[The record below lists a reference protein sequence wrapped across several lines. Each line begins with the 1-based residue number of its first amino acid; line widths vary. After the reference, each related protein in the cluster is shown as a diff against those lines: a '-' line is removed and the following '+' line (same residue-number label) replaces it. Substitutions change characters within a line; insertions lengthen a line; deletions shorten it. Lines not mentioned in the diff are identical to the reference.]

1 MKRLVLL
8 ALPIV
13 LAACGQTNP
22 ALIPQSNA
30 QALSST
36 ADRVAEACAKGDRTE
51 ARSAVRDARQQIDAL
66 PRKVSSRLKDNLN
79 EWVDQISGRISD
91 DCQGEATPT
100 PTDSPTEAPT
110 ETATATPTAT
120 PTATATPTQSAY
132 ADRHPGADRDRDTE
146 PGRRCSCSYSHRRPM
161 TTDQL
166 FADRYRLER
175 RLGVGG
181 MATVQ
186 LAFDTRLERY
196 VAVKLLAEH
205 LAEDSSFVSRF
216 RREALAAARLVHPN
230 IVQVFDF
237 GSENSTG
244 RNFIVMEYVDG
255 QSCAEILRDRGPLT
269 PRDAVDIL
277 GQACRGLDYAHR
289 NGVVHRDVKPGN
301 LLRNTDGVVKL
312 ADFGIAKATEQSDI
326 TKAGSVLGTAAYL
339 SPEQTRG
346 EPAEPGSDLYA
357 LGVVAYQLLSGRLPY
372 EAASLTDLARLQE
385 TAAPPALD
393 ELNRDVPP
401 ALAEAVA
408 RALARERAYRFA
420 DAAEMEDALRDGLRG
435 VSHGGAGHRRDAH
448 ALRHRGDADARG
460 DAHHDPAADALD
472 AAAAADRR
480 GAAAH
485 AASLPPRRTAA
496 AQEQRRG
503 TLGRAAARDPRR
515 GRRRDRLPG
524 ARQLRPEDRADQ
536 ARGQRAGRPG
546 RAGLQGPDRP
556 EHAVTTRTV
565 VGSA

>member
-1 MKRLVLL
+1 
-8 ALPIV
+8 
-13 LAACGQTNP
+13 
-22 ALIPQSNA
+22 
-30 QALSST
+30 
-36 ADRVAEACAKGDRTE
+36 
-51 ARSAVRDARQQIDAL
+51 
-66 PRKVSSRLKDNLN
+66 
-79 EWVDQISGRISD
+79 
-91 DCQGEATPT
+91 
-100 PTDSPTEAPT
+100 
-110 ETATATPTAT
+110 
-120 PTATATPTQSAY
+120 
-132 ADRHPGADRDRDTE
+132 
-146 PGRRCSCSYSHRRPM
+146 M

-196 VAVKLLAEH
+196 VAVKLIAEH

-237 GSENSTG
+237 GSDPDSG

-255 QSCAEILRDRGPLT
+255 QSCAEILRDRGPLV

-312 ADFGIAKATEQSDI
+312 ADFGIAKAAEQSDI
-326 TKAGSVLGTAAYL
+326 TKVGSVLGTAAYL

-357 LGVVAYQLLSGRLPY
+357 LGVVAYQLLAARLPY

-385 TAAPPALD
+385 AGPPPRLD
-393 ELNRDVPP
+393 EINRDIPA
-401 ALAEAVA
+401 ALADAVA
-408 RALARERAYRFA
+408 RALARRRAQRFA

-435 VSHGGAGHRRDAH
+435 VSHAAPDTDATH
-448 ALRHRGDADARG
+448 ALSDTGATRMLAGTRATGAVPAPRAARRLQPI
-460 DAHHDPAADALD
+460 AEE
-472 AAAAADRR
+472 
-480 GAAAH
+480 
-485 AASLPPRRTAA
+485 PRRAPRMPPPA
-496 AQEQRRG
+496 R
-503 TLGRAAARDPRR
+503 RAAAPPARPRR
-515 GRRRDRLPG
+515 GIGRWIALLFIAAVAAGGVFGYQAVNDATRKTPQLKKVANEKVDE
-524 ARQLRPEDRADQ
+524 AVRQLKDLIDRN
-536 ARGQRAGRPG
+536 
-546 RAGLQGPDRP
+546 
-556 EHAVTTRTV
+556 TR
-565 VGSA
+565 